1 MTGAPVSFFN
11 TEMMRRYIL
20 DADAAWRPTET
31 RMKAPSRP
39 TKRVSPAVTFRQQ
52 IEAALD
58 SGAEHESLTL
68 RLTCLDVS
76 YLKRDQ
82 SLAVADI
89 SFAGGVMRFLGVKV
103 EQDGVA
109 ASELICS

>member
-1 MTGAPVSFFN
+1 
-11 TEMMRRYIL
+11 
-20 DADAAWRPTET
+20 
-31 RMKAPSRP
+31 MKAAPSRP
-39 TKRVSPAVTFRQQ
+39 TKWVSPAVTFRQQ

-68 RLTCLDVS
+68 RLTCLDAS

-82 SLAVADI
+82 NLAIADI
-89 SFAGGVMRFLGVKV
+89 SFAGGVMRFLGVRV
-103 EQDGVA
+103 EQNVA